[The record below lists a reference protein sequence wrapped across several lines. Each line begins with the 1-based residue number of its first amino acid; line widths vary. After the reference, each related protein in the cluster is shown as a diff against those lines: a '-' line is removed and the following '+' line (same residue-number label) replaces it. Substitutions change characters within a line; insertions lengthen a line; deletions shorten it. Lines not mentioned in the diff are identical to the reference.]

1 MLRPNRSRH
10 GKEAF
15 YQALR
20 DSVIDLAT
28 NSKVDKINQSSV
40 IKNAKFTDGTSVGE
54 TTLYGK
60 KSDKQYIHKEFML
73 ELDALIE
80 SVSTKSTTRKA
91 SAKKIESKS
100 ESVVRLRAEIKELTN
115 EYQILLGQFVELEAS
130 FKKVN
135 DNSNTQI
142 IQSLESEIFVLASL
156 LNSRIDG
163 RVRQIA
169 NVIERYETKH
179 SGQVRLT
186 HAQEEIINLERK
198 ISDSTVTSLFGN
210 IGGK

>member
-20 DSVIDLAT
+20 ASVIDLAT
-28 NSKVDKINQSSV
+28 NNIVEKINQSSV

-60 KSDKQYIHKEFML
+60 KSDKQYIHKDFML

-80 SVSTKSTTRKA
+80 SASTKNSKRKTI
-91 SAKKIESKS
+91 AKKIESKS
-100 ESVVRLRAEIKELTN
+100 ESIVRLRAEIKELTN
-115 EYQILLGQFVELEAS
+115 EYQVLLGQFVELEVS
-130 FKKVN
+130 YKKVN
-135 DNSNTQI
+135 DNSNTHI

-169 NVIERYETKH
+169 NVVERYETKH

-186 HAQEEIINLERK
+186 HAKAEVTNLERK

-210 IGGK
+210 IGDK